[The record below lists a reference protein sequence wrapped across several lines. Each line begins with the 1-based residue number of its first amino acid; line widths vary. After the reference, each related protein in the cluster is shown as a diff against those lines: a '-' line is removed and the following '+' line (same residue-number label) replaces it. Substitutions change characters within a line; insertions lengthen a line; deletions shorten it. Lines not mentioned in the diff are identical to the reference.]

1 MGYTRT
7 RRFIFHCHEEFC
19 LFLREFLTLCCAHL
33 FLIFSC
39 CSRSLVSYIIR
50 VLCPQGH
57 FLLLLLFVLLYLC
70 GFTQWFSR
78 RSITNFFVLSFSL
91 LVRVRFFS
99 FAFIFP
105 RPALFVV
112 LLSSFFH
119 AFTCVCSFI
128 TSSKCVCEGYCVSS
142 FCIILAFHSNSNSDL
157 LASGFNVLF
166 YVFWFLPFSFSYF
179 CHILLLLNTLVYIYR
194 FHP

>member
-1 MGYTRT
+1 MGYTCT
-7 RRFIFHCHEEFC
+7 RRFIFHRHEEFC
-19 LFLREFLTLCCAHL
+19 LFLREFLTLCCARL

-39 CSRSLVSYIIR
+39 CFRSLVSYTICF
-50 VLCPQGH
+50 LCPQGH
-57 FLLLLLFVLLYLC
+57 FLLLLLFIPPCSC

-99 FAFIFP
+99 FAFIFS

-119 AFTCVCSFI
+119 AFTGVCSFI

-142 FCIILAFHSNSNSDL
+142 FCIILAFYSNSDL
-157 LASGFNVLF
+157 LASGFNVLS
-166 YVFWFLPFSFSYF
+166 YVLWFSPFSFSYS
-179 CHILLLLNTLVYIYR
+179 CHTLLLLNTLVYIYR